1 MTDPAEETGPQIRA
15 VLHPTDFTTS
25 SERAFAHA
33 LKIALAGKTRLD
45 LLHVEARE
53 TDQLDWTAFPAVRQ
67 TLAGWGLLEGDS
79 PPEAVAERLGV
90 RLRKVQV
97 HDRDAVRA
105 ILKFLETHP
114 SDLIVLATHGRE
126 GLPRWLHGSI
136 AEPLARQAVTSTLF
150 IPHGGPG
157 FVAPD
162 TGTVQLR
169 RILIPIDHAPRP
181 DAAVQCV
188 WELSRLLGVEVPA
201 VRLLYVG
208 ADDDMPAVRLPPALA
223 GQAERIVRSGDVVD
237 AVLDDARELEAD
249 LIAMATAG
257 HQGFLDALRGSTTER
272 VLRQAPCPVLAVPA
286 V

>member
-1 MTDPAEETGPQIRA
+1 MTDPVADPGPPLRA

-25 SERAFAHA
+25 SELAFAHA
-33 LKIALAGKTRLD
+33 LKIALAGQTRLD

-53 TDQLDWTAFPAVRQ
+53 RDELDWTAFPGVRQ
-67 TLAGWGLLEGDS
+67 TLAGWGLLAGDS

-97 HDRDAVRA
+97 HDRDAVHA
-105 ILKFLETHP
+105 ILRFQEKHP

-136 AEPLARQAVTSTLF
+136 AEPLARKAESATLF
-150 IPHGGPG
+150 VPHGLPG
-157 FVAPD
+157 FVAPAS
-162 TGTVQLR
+162 GAVQLR
-169 RILIPIDHAPRP
+169 QILIPVDHAPRP
-181 DAAVQCV
+181 DPVVRRVGQLCQ
-188 WELSRLLGVEVPA
+188 LLGADGVA

-208 ADDDMPAVRLPPALA
+208 AADEMPAVRLPAALA
-223 GQAERIVRSGDVVD
+223 GQVERLVRSGDVVE
-237 AVLDDARELEAD
+237 AILAAAREPATD

>member
-1 MTDPAEETGPQIRA
+1 MSDPVDDAAQIRA

-25 SERAFAHA
+25 SELAFAHA

-53 TDQLDWTAFPAVRQ
+53 RDELDWTAFPAVRQ
-67 TLAGWGLLEGDS
+67 TLAGWGLLAGDS

-90 RLRKVQV
+90 RLRKIQV
-97 HDRDAVRA
+97 HERDAVRA
-105 ILKFLETHP
+105 ILRFLEKHP

-136 AEPLARQAVTSTLF
+136 AEPLARKSETATLF
-150 IPHGGPG
+150 IPHGLPG
-157 FVAPD
+157 FVVPGSGAL
-162 TGTVQLR
+162 QLR
-169 RILIPIDHAPRP
+169 RILIPVDHAPRP
-181 DAAVQCV
+181 EALVRRVGQ
-188 WELSRLLGVEVPA
+188 LSQLLGADGVA

-208 ADDDMPAVRLPPALA
+208 AADEMPAVRLPAPLA
-223 GQAERIVRSGDVVD
+223 GQVERIVRSGDVVE
-237 AVLDDARELEAD
+237 AILAAAREPAAD